1 MNHGEFYKAE
11 QLVEVIHDA
20 SGGIHPVITRRTP
33 PGEECYPPGHGMPG
47 KSNEND
53 GGSPASGRW
62 THISRREFA
71 EAAAIAV
78 AGLGALSVSVQARAG
93 APQRRGAVDASNDK
107 QTEDNAMSGDYSV
120 SDEIVKAKI
129 RRALL
134 SGPDSIT
141 REATVAEMD
150 AQGKLTVLRPGTNQW
165 VCVPGNENI
174 IGQADMCVDPMG
186 MRWLLDIMAK
196 KPKPSNTEPG
206 LIYMLNGATQHSYTD
221 PFDRTSPAIP
231 IGPHWMI
238 IWPFDARVA
247 GLPTV
252 MRDAGTLV
260 MFAGTPY
267 AHLHVCGSPWDG
279 NEYHPGDRGIWT
291 MTYARPR

>member
-1 MNHGEFYKAE
+1 MPERS
-11 QLVEVIHDA
+11 DA
-20 SGGIHPVITRRTP
+20 DRGGV
-33 PGEECYPPGHGMPG
+33 
-47 KSNEND
+47 
-53 GGSPASGRW
+53 PASSIQRLL
-62 THISRREFA
+62 SRRLFSGV
-71 EAAAIAV
+71 AAV
-78 AGLGALSVSVQARAG
+78 GGLGLGAFGMVATALAEQFEPRNVEDHTG
-93 APQRRGAVDASNDK
+93 DK
-107 QTEDNAMSGDYSV
+107 PINNAATNGDFSMN
-120 SDEIVKAKI
+120 DEIVEAKI

-141 REATVAEMD
+141 REATVAEINT
-150 AQGKLTVLRPGTNQW
+150 QGEMTVLRPGTNRW

-174 IGQADMCVDPMG
+174 IGQADMCADPMG
-186 MRWLLDIMAK
+186 MRWMLDVMAK

-238 IWPFDARVA
+238 LWPFDATAA

-267 AHLHVCGSPWDG
+267 AHLHICGSPWDG
-279 NEYHPGDRGIWT
+279 NEYRPGDKGVWT